1 MDRVAIK
8 EQAKKMIKDNKWYIW
23 KPLVFVE
30 LIIFAILFVIGFILG
45 ILKVDENT
53 MTIIV
58 GILSFFVGLFESA
71 FMIGYAKY
79 VLEFTRGNKM
89 EWKETI
95 NYAKSHL
102 GIAIITSLLV
112 GLIIIG
118 CSILLVIPGI
128 IAAIG
133 LLFYQEV
140 IADNEDLSA
149 TEVIKIAW
157 NITKGHK
164 MDLFVLILSFIGW
177 EILASFTLGI
187 LYIWLVPYMQVSLLL
202 AYESLKKKTI

>member
-133 LLFYQEV
+133 LMFYEEV
-140 IADNEDLSA
+140 CADNPEMKAMDIIHKSW
-149 TEVIKIAW
+149 EM
-157 NITKGHK
+157 TKGHK
-164 MDLFVLILSFIGW
+164 MDLFVMGLSFIGW
-177 EILASFTLGI
+177 AILASLTFGI
-187 LYIWLVPYMQVSLLL
+187 LYIWRMPYMVVAFTL
-202 AYESLKKKTI
+202 AYEELKK

>member
-8 EQAKKMIKDNKWYIW
+8 EQAKKMIRDNKWYIW
-23 KPLVFVE
+23 KPLVLVE
-30 LIIFAILFVIGFILG
+30 LILFAILFVIGFILG
-45 ILKVDENT
+45 LLNVDGNA
-53 MTIIV
+53 MKTIT
-58 GILSFFVGLFESA
+58 GILSIITGLFESA
-71 FMIGYAKY
+71 FMVGYAKY

-102 GIAIITSLLV
+102 GIAIITTILV
-112 GLIIIG
+112 GLIIVG

-133 LLFYQEV
+133 LSFYQEV
-140 IADNEDLSA
+140 MVDNENLSA
-149 TEVIKIAW
+149 IEVIKKSW

-177 EILASFTLGI
+177 EILAGFTFGI
-187 LYIWLVPYMQVSLLL
+187 LYIWLFPYMQVTLVL
-202 AYESLKKKTI
+202 AYESFKKKAA